1 MSDTRLS
8 NDWPPKD
15 RRSLRSD
22 LRCRLHLPQIPHR
35 VQYWQP
41 TNTESNH
48 QKLSNMA
55 ANQTAKPK
63 ELEIIPPS
71 TAKSI
76 ENFCE
81 GGWEAICMVKYV
93 NAKPMIHLLRSGCR
107 HLQSYMHLVS
117 ATLTSYTSAEV
128 LARNM
133 LHIEAHPDNYSF
145 EIPTHARLWQAQM
158 QTHLR
163 TLKEIYHAIQPTRI
177 APRKLPTSSTCRTVA
192 SYRSL
197 VDAAD
202 DLDRITGTGG
212 ILETA
217 MEKVMPWPG
226 IAYMSERQ
234 RGRCRCR
241 YRAEFGGVE

>member
-1 MSDTRLS
+1 
-8 NDWPPKD
+8 
-15 RRSLRSD
+15 
-22 LRCRLHLPQIPHR
+22 
-35 VQYWQP
+35 
-41 TNTESNH
+41 
-48 QKLSNMA
+48 MA

-81 GGWEAICMVKYV
+81 GGWEAICMVK
-93 NAKPMIHLLRSGCR
+93 

-217 MEKVMPWPG
+217 MEKG
-226 IAYMSERQ
+226 LRICLNDSEADADAVIVPSLEELNKLRVE
-234 RGRCRCR
+234 GRRLLALCHGD
-241 YRAEFGGVE
+241 AGKGVVGWKTAHTDVQAVLESPKDAPPPY